1 MNCTAAQN
9 DILLKD
15 SGELSQE
22 SMDGLTK
29 HLETCSA
36 CREFSRSLSIVTSTA
51 KYALSDEGPHPS
63 VGVNIRRAAE
73 QHKKNPVIPFPV
85 RRVRLA
91 AIAALLVIMLGITW
105 LVLPRQQDASS
116 VNEFGAF
123 MAMVTESESDGDMSL
138 TQVEQ
143 SHSLE
148 AIAQQLLEMEGFAVD
163 DLFESEE
170 EATLFELPYPTTTQY
185 RRTLELPDQ
194 KCG

>member
-22 SMDGLTK
+22 SMDGLAK

-36 CREFSRSLSIVTSTA
+36 CREFSESLSIITSTA
-51 KYALSDEGPHPS
+51 KHALSDEGPHPS

-123 MAMVTESESDGDMSL
+123 MAMVTESEPDGDMSL